1 MADALIKL
9 LATIL
14 ALVLVGF
21 LLSYPAMLLW
31 NSCLVPAIPAIQP
44 VSWLQMWGISIL
56 FSIMIPRAS
65 TSYNKKD

>member
-1 MADALIKL
+1 MINADAFSKL

-14 ALVLVGF
+14 ALVFVGF

-31 NSCLVPAIPAIQP
+31 NGCLVPAIPAIQP

-65 TSYNKKD
+65 VSNKN